1 MLTETEDTICIVPAF
16 MFDKS
21 GYRLGYGKGYYD
33 RYLADF
39 KGEIIRLAFTE
50 QNYILIPIE
59 PHDVRMDKVITERG
73 ILSKPNF

>member
-1 MLTETEDTICIVPAF
+1 M
-16 MFDKS
+16 
-21 GYRLGYGKGYYD
+21 LGYDKYCNRMGMGKGYYD

-39 KGEIIRLAFTE
+39 KGEIIGLAFTE